1 MGFFSKSKEDKD
13 HKADRSVLF
22 TGTTLQPIGK
32 IQQGWLVELRL
43 DPDERKLRIKNKQAG
58 ADITIPYERLHGF
71 ELEDE
76 TTLVQSGGTLGRAL
90 VGGVLFGAAGA
101 VVGGMSG
108 KGKTKTKWYGTL
120 SYEDKD
126 GNPQEL
132 HFEEFMSGKNASIV
146 SLQFKQRVNAIA
158 AGNREA
164 VTEL

>member
-22 TGTTLQPIGK
+22 TGTSLQPIGK
-32 IQQGWLVELRL
+32 IQQGWLVELTL
-43 DPDERKLRIKNKQAG
+43 NPDERKLHLKHKQAG
-58 ADITIPYERLHGF
+58 ADITIPYERLLGF
-71 ELEDE
+71 TLEDE
-76 TTLVQSGGTLGRAL
+76 TTLAQSGGTLGRAL

-108 KGKTKTKWYGTL
+108 KGKTKTKWYGSL

-132 HFEEFMSGKNASIV
+132 HFEDFLSGKNVNLA
-146 SLQFKQRVNAIA
+146 SLQFKNRVNAIA
-158 AGNREA
+158 AGNRDE